1 MLNNNK
7 VTENV
12 QHLLDIFEESQW
24 NHVVNF
30 EYASSFNIMTRS
42 DLRNLKM
49 KKHLCSTRTS
59 GSTGESVTV
68 EKTILDHIWY
78 IATNIREIRWRKW
91 DVTKNIAIVRPGRE
105 RQDKKSW
112 GIPNI
117 INKEQGKSFVNGY
130 APISELQCWLE
141 EKNPHYLHCAP
152 SIVAQLD
159 LSKIPN
165 LIDIKG
171 TGEAGGSMYSSE
183 ECGTISIRCP
193 DNPDFHHVME
203 NHIVEV
209 DSDGG
214 IIITTT
220 TNPYIKRYKHGD
232 HVELG
237 ECTCGRKL
245 QTIKKIN
252 GRVRNMFVLPNG
264 DKKWP
269 LFGSRDYYERFG
281 IKRYKIVQ
289 TTLHDLEAQIISDPL
304 GDKEEDFIGLIK
316 DTLNSPINVKIKYVN
331 EFPMYKFEEFVSL
344 VSVF

>member
-7 VTENV
+7 VIENI
-12 QHLLDIFEESQW
+12 QLLLDIFEESQW
-24 NHVVNF
+24 NHDVNF
-30 EYASSFNIMTRS
+30 EYASKFSVMTRS
-42 DLRNLKM
+42 DLQTLKM
-49 KKHLCSTRTS
+49 KRYLCSTRTS
-59 GSTGESVTV
+59 GSTGEPITI

-78 IATNIREIRWRKW
+78 VATNIREIRWRKW
-91 DVTKNIAIVRPGRE
+91 DATKNIAIIKPGHKK
-105 RQDKKSW
+105 QDKNSW

-117 INKEQGKSFVNGY
+117 INKEQGKSFINGY
-130 APISELQCWLE
+130 ATIAELQSWLE

-152 SIVAQLD
+152 SILAQLD
-159 LSKIPN
+159 LSKIPSF
-165 LIDIKG
+165 IDHKG

-232 HVELG
+232 HIELG

-281 IKRYKIVQ
+281 IKKYKIVQ
-289 TTLHDLEAQIISDPL
+289 TTLHDLEAQIISEPL
-304 GDKEEDFIGLIK
+304 GDKEKDFISLIK

-344 VSVF
+344 VGR

>member
-1 MLNNNK
+1 
-7 VTENV
+7 
-12 QHLLDIFEESQW
+12 
-24 NHVVNF
+24 
-30 EYASSFNIMTRS
+30 
-42 DLRNLKM
+42 M
-49 KKHLCSTRTS
+49 KKYLSSTKTS
-59 GSTGESVTV
+59 GSTGEPVTV

-78 IATNIREIRWRKW
+78 VATNIREIRWRKW
-91 DVTKNIAIVRPGRE
+91 DVTKNIAIIKPGRE
-105 RQDKKSW
+105 KQDKKSW
-112 GIPNI
+112 GIPVC
-117 INKEQGKSFVNGY
+117 INKNQGKSFVNGY

-159 LSKIPN
+159 LSKISN
-165 LIDIKG
+165 LIDCKG

-193 DNPDFHHVME
+193 DNPNFHHVME
-203 NHIVEV
+203 NQIVEV

-232 HVELG
+232 HIELG
-237 ECTCGRKL
+237 ECTCGRRL
-245 QTIKKIN
+245 QAIEKIN
-252 GRVRNMFVLPNG
+252 GRVRNMFILPNG

-289 TTLHDLEAQIISDPL
+289 TTLHDLEAHIISEPL
-304 GDKEEDFIGLIK
+304 GDREEDFIDLIK
-316 DTLNSPINVKIKYVN
+316 NTLNSPINVKIKYVN

-344 VSVF
+344 VSVS